1 VIECVPAASVVVLNV
16 ATPLAFSWAV
26 PRLVDPSRKVT
37 VPVATLVPVC
47 GETVAVKVTLCPGL
61 MVAAEEMSAVLVT
74 TRPVAIV
81 TVTASEVEGLSLESP
96 P

>member
-1 VIECVPAASVVVLNV
+1 VVVLNV

-47 GETVAVKVTLCPGL
+47 GETVALKVTLCPGV
-61 MVAAEEMSAVLVT
+61 MVAAEEASAVLVT

-81 TVTASEVEGLSLESP
+81 TVTGSELEGLSLESP

>member
-1 VIECVPAASVVVLNV
+1 MECVPRTRVVVLNV

-26 PRLVDPSRKVT
+26 PKLVAPSRKVI
-37 VPVATLVPVC
+37 VPVGTLLPVC

-61 MVAAEEMSAVLVT
+61 IVAAEEVSAVLVAI
-74 TRPVAIV
+74 RLAAIV
-81 TVTASEVEGLSLESP
+81 TVTASEVEAVLLGSP